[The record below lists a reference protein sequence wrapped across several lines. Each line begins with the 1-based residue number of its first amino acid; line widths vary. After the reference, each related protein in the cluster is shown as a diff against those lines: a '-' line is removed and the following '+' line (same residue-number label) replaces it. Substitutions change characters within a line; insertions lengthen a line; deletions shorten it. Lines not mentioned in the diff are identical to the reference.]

1 MEPEGVVAC
10 IDGSSRGNPGPSGIG
25 VVIFQKNNLTEP
37 LAQISR
43 YIGIATNNVA
53 EYEALI
59 YALKWLLNNQF
70 YAAEIRLDS
79 ELVYQQLMGN
89 YRIKTPHIKVLVER
103 TRRLLN
109 QFEKIDLKI
118 VPRQEN
124 HLANKLA
131 QKSSKTGLKK
141 VKKEQA

>member
-1 MEPEGVVAC
+1 MESEGVVTC

-25 VVIFQKNNLTEP
+25 VVIFQKHNLTEP

-70 YAAEIRLDS
+70 YTAEIRLDS

-89 YRIKTPHIKVLVER
+89 YRIKTEHIKVLAER
-103 TRRLLN
+103 ARRLLN

-118 VPRQEN
+118 IPRQEN

-141 VKKEQA
+141 INKEQK